1 MHLAEKLTLQ
11 LVEAVECEI
20 NFQYEEEKK
29 RLGLAKN
36 ELRKLGLCL
45 FPVTIINHDSINDG
59 ETLIFSTSYTINDA
73 YFKRGCTI
81 AISINDVTFK
91 GRLIELDQQSGTV
104 FFSEELPEN
113 LSHSSVQINYIPDDR
128 TLTCM
133 RLGARLSE
141 EHPQLKL
148 FKTSFFTSKSTETF
162 SHISLNESQQKV
174 VGAILS
180 DDETTLIQGPPGTG
194 KSHTL
199 AIAIQEIVKRGKKVI
214 VTAPSNTAIDQL
226 CLKLIGLH
234 IPLLRIGNE
243 TKFDERLLAFTIDT
257 YLEKGSHGRVMQ
269 HLEKSLKQAS
279 QIATR
284 TSRSNSK
291 ELADEKRNARNEL
304 YQLRKEIRQLKR
316 STINSLLSE
325 IPVIAGTP
333 VALFNELPK
342 DFTTDYVII
351 DEAGQALA
359 PLAWL
364 SASFGKKLVLCG
376 DPQQLPPVVL
386 SDKAKKMGLGKS
398 LLEQI
403 SIHAS
408 PLLLDTQ
415 YRMATEIVQLINP
428 FFYDNQLKT
437 HPSTGGGEIRFI
449 DLAGFGDGEKKD
461 DISGSIAHPTA
472 VSVIKQLI
480 SLGDFDPKTTI
491 ILAPYSAQI
500 AALKKEL
507 GATWN
512 VATIDAVQGNES
524 DSIILCLTRS
534 NEEQEIGFLRDYRR
548 TNVAISRAKKRCYIL
563 GDSAT
568 IGNDPFY
575 NSLIEKFEVANCY
588 ESVWERFSEL

>member
-1 MHLAEKLTLQ
+1 M
-11 LVEAVECEI
+11 
-20 NFQYEEEKK
+20 
-29 RLGLAKN
+29 
-36 ELRKLGLCL
+36 
-45 FPVTIINHDSINDG
+45 
-59 ETLIFSTSYTINDA
+59 
-73 YFKRGCTI
+73 
-81 AISINDVTFK
+81 
-91 GRLIELDQQSGTV
+91 IELDQQSGTV

-113 LSHSSVQINYIPDDR
+113 LSHSSIQINYIPDDR

-133 RLGARLSE
+133 RLGAKLSM
-141 EHPQLKL
+141 EHQQLNR
-148 FKTSFFTSKSTETF
+148 FKASFFTAKTSAVF
-162 SHISLNESQQKV
+162 SHDSLNESQQKV

-226 CLKLIGLH
+226 SLKLIDLK

-243 TKFDERLLAFTIDT
+243 TKFDERLLAFTIDA
-257 YLEKGSHGRVMQ
+257 YLEKGSHGRVME

-279 QIATR
+279 QLATR

-291 ELADEKRNARNEL
+291 EHADEKRNARNEL

-316 STINSLLSE
+316 NTINALLSE

-386 SDKAKKMGLGKS
+386 ADKAKKMGLGKS

-403 SIHAS
+403 SVHTT

-437 HPSTGGGEIRFI
+437 FDNKNQGDIRFI

-472 VSVIKQLI
+472 VNVIQQLI
-480 SLGDFDPKTTI
+480 TLANFDPKTTI

-500 AALKKEL
+500 AALKKAL

-512 VATIDAVQGNES
+512 VSTIDAVQGNES

-548 TNVAISRAKKRCYIL
+548 TNVAISRAKKRCYII

-575 NSLIEKFEVANCY
+575 NNLIEKFEVANCY

>member
-1 MHLAEKLTLQ
+1 MKPFDWINYAEQ
-11 LVEAVECEI
+11 LSIAVEEEI
-20 NFQYEEEKK
+20 NFQYNEEKK
-29 RLGLAKN
+29 RAALPVN
-36 ELRKLGLCL
+36 ELRKMGLIL
-45 FPVTIINHDSINDG
+45 SPVIIKQQVTSHDG
-59 ETLIFSTSYTINDA
+59 ETLFFQTSYPINDA
-73 YFKRGCTI
+73 FFKKGCQI
-81 AISINDVTFK
+81 ATLIDNKLIK
-91 GRLIELDQQSGTV
+91 GRLVELEEQSGTIY
-104 FFSEELPEN
+104 FQDELPDELGN
-113 LSHSSVQINYIPDDR
+113 IQIQYIPDDR
-128 TLTCM
+128 TLTAL
-133 RLGARLSE
+133 RLGVKLMA
-141 EHPQLKL
+141 EHPQLVAFQNDFEQKPAI
-148 FKTSFFTSKSTETF
+148 TEF
-162 SHISLNESQQKV
+162 SHPQLNKSQQLV

-180 DDETTLIQGPPGTG
+180 EKPTTTIQGPPGTG
-194 KSHTL
+194 KTHTL
-199 AIAIQEIVKRGKKVI
+199 AIAIQALIKKGKKVI
-214 VTAPSNTAIDQL
+214 LTAASNTAVDQL
-226 CLKLIGLH
+226 CLKLISLGL
-234 IPLLRIGNE
+234 PVLRIGNE
-243 TKFDERLLAFTIDT
+243 TKFNERLLPYTIDG
-257 YLEKGSHGRVMQ
+257 YLEKGSQAKVVE
-269 HLEKSLKQAS
+269 HLEKSLQQAN
-279 QIATR
+279 R
-284 TSRSNSK
+284 TANKHSRNFSK

-316 STINSLLSE
+316 STINALLSE

-403 SIHAS
+403 SVHAT

-415 YRMATEIVQLINP
+415 YRMASEIVQLINP

-449 DLAGFGDGEKKD
+449 DLAGLGDGEKKD

-524 DSIILCLTRS
+524 ESIILCLTRS

-548 TNVAISRAKKRCYIL
+548 TNVAISRAKKRCYVL

-588 ESVWERFSEL
+588 ESVWERFSAI

>member
-1 MHLAEKLTLQ
+1 MKPFDWINYAEQ
-11 LVEAVECEI
+11 LSIAVEEEI
-20 NFQYEEEKK
+20 NFQYNEEKK
-29 RLGLAKN
+29 RAALPVN
-36 ELRKLGLCL
+36 ELRKTGLIL
-45 FPVTIINHDSINDG
+45 SPVIIKQQVTSHDG
-59 ETLIFSTSYTINDA
+59 ETLFFQTSYPINDA
-73 YFKRGCTI
+73 FFKKGCQI
-81 AISINDVTFK
+81 ATLIDNKLIK
-91 GRLIELDQQSGTV
+91 GRLVELEEQSGTIY
-104 FFSEELPEN
+104 FQDELPDELGN
-113 LSHSSVQINYIPDDR
+113 IQIQYIPDDR
-128 TLTCM
+128 TLTAL
-133 RLGARLSE
+133 RLGVKLMA
-141 EHPQLKL
+141 EHPQLVAFQNDFEQKPAI
-148 FKTSFFTSKSTETF
+148 TEF
-162 SHISLNESQQKV
+162 SHPQLNKSQQLV

-180 DDETTLIQGPPGTG
+180 EKPTTTIQGPPGTG
-194 KSHTL
+194 KTHIL
-199 AIAIQEIVKRGKKVI
+199 AIAIQALIKKGKKVI
-214 VTAPSNTAIDQL
+214 LTAASNTAVDQL
-226 CLKLIGLH
+226 CLKLISLGL
-234 IPLLRIGNE
+234 PVLRIGNE
-243 TKFDERLLAFTIDT
+243 TKFNERLLPYTIDG
-257 YLEKGSHGRVMQ
+257 YLEKGSQAKVVE
-269 HLEKSLKQAS
+269 HLEKSLQQAN
-279 QIATR
+279 R
-284 TSRSNSK
+284 TANKHSRNFSK
-291 ELADEKRNARNEL
+291 ELANEKRNARNEL

-316 STINSLLSE
+316 STINALLSE

-403 SIHAS
+403 SVHAT

-415 YRMATEIVQLINP
+415 YRMASEIVQLINP

-512 VATIDAVQGNES
+512 VATIDAIQGNES
-524 DSIILCLTRS
+524 ESIILCLTRS

-548 TNVAISRAKKRCYIL
+548 TNVAISRAKKRCYVL

-588 ESVWERFSEL
+588 ESVWERFSAI